1 MEILPFILKWIP
13 HVKVMSP
20 NWLVERVEKYVE
32 AYFFK

>member
-20 NWLVERVEKYVE
+20 YWLVERVEKYIE
-32 AYFFK
+32 AYNL